1 MSPTPPVTPT
11 TFAELVNFFIDI
23 INSLIVLIFALA
35 FIVMMWKIIDTWI
48 IHADN
53 DTKRDEGKAIALT
66 AVIVMVIMASIW
78 GILSF
83 LKASLI

>member
-1 MSPTPPVTPT
+1 MSPTTPITPT
-11 TFAELVNFFIDI
+11 TLAELVNFFVGI
-23 INSLIVLIFALA
+23 INSLIVVIFALA
-35 FIVMMWKIIDTWI
+35 FIVMMWKIVDAWI

>member
-1 MSPTPPVTPT
+1 
-11 TFAELVNFFIDI
+11 
-23 INSLIVLIFALA
+23 
-35 FIVMMWKIIDTWI
+35 MWKIIDAWI

>member
-1 MSPTPPVTPT
+1 MSSTPPVTPA
-11 TFAELVNFFIDI
+11 TFAELVNFFIVI

-35 FIVMMWKIIDTWI
+35 FIVMMWKIIDAWI